1 MKDYIIILLILF
13 GVSTR
18 ISAQKSTSIEFIQ
31 KGVEYAQKENY
42 DLAIFYL
49 KLNIKENNIPDSIR
63 VKGCFYLQHAYYL
76 SGHSDFSW
84 DLLKH
89 YSLLYDSPDSVAVSY
104 ITETAYIL
112 AKSGQYKEALV
123 YGKLAEQRTKSLYGE
138 SSLEYAFALDNLSIR
153 YRENVKIDSAIVLCK
168 KAIQIISKTIGKRN
182 MDYATSQNNL
192 ALLYYEK
199 GKYNKAI
206 SHKKKAVKLHKLLK
220 SDTTSSYAI
229 LLDNI
234 GVIYK
239 SKGNMQK
246 SIDYNYKSIKILQA
260 INDTCSIDYITVLNN
275 LAIKYCTI
283 GQYDTA
289 IKIGHNS
296 LSLSQKL
303 VETNNICHAIAL
315 HIIASAHLSKGDIQ
329 NYIQSLSKSI
339 PILENSI

>member
-168 KAIQIISKTIGKRN
+168 NLSPRFKKRRN
-182 MDYATSQNNL
+182 S
-192 ALLYYEK
+192 
-199 GKYNKAI
+199 
-206 SHKKKAVKLHKLLK
+206 V
-220 SDTTSSYAI
+220 
-229 LLDNI
+229 
-234 GVIYK
+234 
-239 SKGNMQK
+239 
-246 SIDYNYKSIKILQA
+246 
-260 INDTCSIDYITVLNN
+260 NDL
-275 LAIKYCTI
+275 
-283 GQYDTA
+283 
-289 IKIGHNS
+289 
-296 LSLSQKL
+296 
-303 VETNNICHAIAL
+303 
-315 HIIASAHLSKGDIQ
+315 
-329 NYIQSLSKSI
+329 
-339 PILENSI
+339 